1 MVLALDLLIL
11 FLFSIH
17 ILSISQTAENV
28 REGRERIW
36 RALTETLKPVCLC
49 TL

>member
-11 FLFSIH
+11 FLFSMY

-28 REGRERIW
+28 PEWREVGRGLE
-36 RALTETLKPVCLC
+36 EH
-49 TL
+49 